1 MSGHN
6 DETETRADDDA
17 ARATGQD
24 FLPGELVA
32 GYETFLGGRF
42 VDEQARFRRLAERG
56 QKPRIMLIGCS
67 DSRVSPEV
75 IFDAS
80 PGEIFVV
87 RNVANL
93 IPPYTPNQDLHGTSA
108 ALEFGVVALAVEHIV
123 VMGHA
128 HCGGVKAY
136 AQSAADPNHAP
147 LSPGDFI
154 GKWITL
160 IEPAA
165 ARLAPRQESPE
176 DYVERLA
183 RESVIQGLANLRSFP
198 YIAAREAE
206 GKLKL
211 HGAYFGI
218 ADGLLLAL
226 DEATGRFLPVADRD
240 VAAFTDK
247 KSES

>member
-1 MSGHN
+1 MS
-6 DETETRADDDA
+6 DEKPETG
-17 ARATGQD
+17 ATGRD
-24 FLPGELVA
+24 HLPGELIT
-32 GYETFLGGRF
+32 GYENFLAGRF
-42 VDEQARFRRLAERG
+42 TGEQARFRQLAERG
-56 QKPRIMLIGCS
+56 QKPKIMLIGCS

-75 IFDAS
+75 IFDAA

-108 ALEFGVVALAVEHIV
+108 ALEFGIIALAVEHIV

-128 HCGGVKAY
+128 LCGGVKAY
-136 AQSAADPNHAP
+136 AQSVADPDQTP

-154 GKWITL
+154 GNWITL

-165 ARLAPRQESPE
+165 ARIEPGHDPF
-176 DYVERLA
+176 DTYVERLA
-183 RESVIQGLANLRSFP
+183 QTSVIQGLANLRTFP
-198 YIAAREAE
+198 FIKAREDE

-218 ADGLLLAL
+218 AEGRLLAL
-226 DEATGRFLPVADRD
+226 DEATGEFLPVAGGTF
-240 VAAFTDK
+240 AEK
-247 KSES
+247 ES

>member
-1 MSGHN
+1 MSDEQKKKADGAGH
-6 DETETRADDDA
+6 A
-17 ARATGQD
+17 
-24 FLPGELVA
+24 FLPEQLVE
-32 GYETFLGGRF
+32 GYEAFLLGRF
-42 VDEQARFRRLAERG
+42 EYEQGRFNRLAEKG
-56 QKPRIMLIGCS
+56 QKPKVLLIGCA
-67 DSRVSPEV
+67 DSRVSPEI
-75 IFDAS
+75 IFDS
-80 PGEIFVV
+80 GPGEIFVV

-93 IPPYTPNQDLHGTSA
+93 VPPYMPNDDLHGTSA
-108 ALEFGVVALAVEHIV
+108 ALEFGVLALEVEHIV

-165 ARLAPRQESPE
+165 QKLGPCAAEEPLA
-176 DYVERLA
+176 DYSERLA
-183 RESVIQGLANLRSFP
+183 KASVIQGLANLRSFP
-198 YIAAREAE
+198 YIASRETE

-218 ADGLLLAL
+218 AEGVLLAL
-226 DEATGRFLPVADRD
+226 DETTGAFLPV
-240 VAAFTDK
+240 
-247 KSES
+247 S

>member
-1 MSGHN
+1 MSSGK
-6 DETETRADDDA
+6 EKKTA
-17 ARATGQD
+17 APGGQD
-24 FLPGELVA
+24 FLPAELVT
-32 GYETFLGGRF
+32 GYEAFISGRF
-42 VDEQARFRRLAERG
+42 ADEQARFRRLAERG
-56 QKPRIMLIGCS
+56 QKPKIMLIGCC
-67 DSRVSPEV
+67 DSRVSPEA
-75 IFDAS
+75 IFDAG

-93 IPPYTPNQDLHGTSA
+93 VPPYMPNDDLHGTSA
-108 ALEFGVVALAVEHIV
+108 ALEFGVMALEVEHIV

-128 HCGGVKAY
+128 HCGGVKVFAH
-136 AQSAADPNHAP
+136 SAADPTHAP

-165 ARLAPRQESPE
+165 ARLAPRQESSE

-206 GKLKL
+206 GKLRL

-218 ADGLLLAL
+218 IDGLLLAL
-226 DEATGRFLPVADRD
+226 DEVSGAFLPVAAREG
-240 VAAFTDK
+240 VSSK
-247 KSES
+247 

>member
-1 MSGHN
+1 MSRENEKISTIPEEHEPGSAG
-6 DETETRADDDA
+6 R
-17 ARATGQD
+17 D
-24 FLPGELVA
+24 FLPNELVS
-32 GYETFLGGRF
+32 GYEAFRGGRF
-42 VDEQARFRRLAERG
+42 IGEQERFRKLAERG
-56 QKPRIMLIGCS
+56 QKPRVMLIGCA
-67 DSRVSPEV
+67 DSRVSPEA
-75 IFDAS
+75 IFDAG

-93 IPPYTPNQDLHGTSA
+93 VPPYMPNDDLHGTSA
-108 ALEFGVVALAVEHIV
+108 ALEFGVMDLTVEHIV

-165 ARLAPRQESPE
+165 HKLGPCPAGEPLA
-176 DYVERLA
+176 DYSERLA
-183 RESVIQGLANLRSFP
+183 KASVIQGLANLRSFP
-198 YIAAREAE
+198 HIAAREAE

-211 HGAYFGI
+211 HGTYFGI
-218 ADGLLLAL
+218 AEGILLAL
-226 DEATGRFLPVADRD
+226 DEATGEFLRVG
-240 VAAFTDK
+240 
-247 KSES
+247 

>member
-1 MSGHN
+1 MSG
-6 DETETRADDDA
+6 DENEKE
-17 ARATGQD
+17 TGQD

-32 GYETFLGGRF
+32 GYEAFLGGRF

-56 QKPRIMLIGCS
+56 QKPNIMLIGCS

-75 IFDAS
+75 IFDAA

-128 HCGGVKAY
+128 HCGGVHAY
-136 AQSAADPNHAP
+136 ARGLIDPNHAP

-165 ARLAPRQESPE
+165 ARLGPQEDSFD

-198 YIAAREAE
+198 YIKDREAD
-206 GKLKL
+206 GRLKL

-226 DEATGRFLPVADRD
+226 DEATGRFLPVAE
-240 VAAFTDK
+240 ATHPALAK
-247 KSES
+247 KPAP

>member
-1 MSGHN
+1 V
-6 DETETRADDDA
+6 
-17 ARATGQD
+17 
-24 FLPGELVA
+24 L
-32 GYETFLGGRF
+32 
-42 VDEQARFRRLAERG
+42 
-56 QKPRIMLIGCS
+56 LIGCA
-67 DSRVSPEV
+67 DSRVSPEI
-75 IFDAS
+75 IFDS
-80 PGEIFVV
+80 GPGELFVV

-93 IPPYTPNQDLHGTSA
+93 VPPYMPNDDLHGTSA
-108 ALEFGVVALAVEHIV
+108 ALEFGVLALEVEHIV

-165 ARLAPRQESPE
+165 QKLGPCAAEEPLA
-176 DYVERLA
+176 DYSERLA
-183 RESVIQGLANLRSFP
+183 KASVIQGLANLRSFP
-198 YIAAREAE
+198 YIASRETE

-218 ADGLLLAL
+218 AEGVLLAL
-226 DEATGRFLPVADRD
+226 DETTGAFLPV
-240 VAAFTDK
+240 
-247 KSES
+247 S